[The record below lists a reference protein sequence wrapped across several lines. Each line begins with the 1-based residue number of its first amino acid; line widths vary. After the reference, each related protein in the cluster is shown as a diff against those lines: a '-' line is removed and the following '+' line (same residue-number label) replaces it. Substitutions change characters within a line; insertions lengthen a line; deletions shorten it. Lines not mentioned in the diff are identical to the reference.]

1 MNLSFHQINNV
12 YMENTIL
19 SRLQKAKPDG
29 CSSTE
34 CLERVCREVTY
45 DIVSESCSNAEAR
58 KELKILCEHLHFP
71 IRTQSRPLPAP
82 ASGNALPIKEGI
94 GYVLCGFAYFV
105 GYWLSESHWVGGIA
119 CVGVGLIYNQYVSRK
134 VEKPVLAPSNE
145 NPVEILTTDAELA
158 AEIERMAQTLTNI
171 IRLLEKDTPVASE
184 DLLENKYFRI
194 LDYLYNSYISC
205 ISKSSKDTFQMDS
218 IEMIFD
224 TYGYKLVLYSDE
236 YAPFFRKSF
245 VVHKSTQVTTKP
257 ALLNQKGECVFE
269 GYVICPKVEE

>member
-1 MNLSFHQINNV
+1 
-12 YMENTIL
+12 MENTIL
-19 SRLQKAKPDG
+19 SRLQKAKSEG

-119 CVGVGLIYNQYVSRK
+119 CVGVGLIYNQYVNRK
-134 VEKPVLAPSNE
+134 VEKPALAPSNE

-184 DLLENKYFRI
+184 DLLENKYFSI
-194 LDYLYNSYISC
+194 LRYLYDDYIGYLSEEHPNK
-205 ISKSSKDTFQMDS
+205 IRMKALENILKRFGYELTQYTEEKASNFESSLATTVTETTTS
-218 IEMIFD
+218 I
-224 TYGYKLVLYSDE
+224 
-236 YAPFFRKSF
+236 
-245 VVHKSTQVTTKP
+245 P
-257 ALLNQKGECVFE
+257 ALVNKKTDVCVFE
-269 GYVICPKVEE
+269 GHVLFPKK